1 MFKDI
6 NFMYESEVNALNG
19 CLFKASTGEYKDLL
33 VNKYIKDMSNTTFTI
48 YTLENE
54 KGYIKRNTKI
64 YKSIK
69 EEIKNIYPD
78 CQINDYCLKDI
89 RGIEVIKFK

>member
-6 NFMYESEVNALNG
+6 KFMHEVEVNALDGSLYNSSCG
-19 CLFKASTGEYKDLL
+19 VYKDLL
-33 VNKYIKDMSNTTFTI
+33 VNKYVKDMSNTAFTI

-54 KGYIKRNTKI
+54 KGYIKRNTKL

-69 EEIKNIYPD
+69 EEIKNIYTH
-78 CQINDYCLKDI
+78 CIVNDYMLKDI
-89 RGIEVIKFK
+89 RGIEVIRIK

>member
-6 NFMYESEVNALNG
+6 NFMYEVEVNALDGSLYN
-19 CLFKASTGEYKDLL
+19 ASCGEYKDLL
-33 VNKYIKDMSNTTFTI
+33 VNKYVKNMNNATFTI

-54 KGYIKRNTKI
+54 KGYIKRNTKL

-69 EEIKNIYPD
+69 EEVKNVYPN
-78 CQINDYCLKDI
+78 CIVNDYMLKDM
-89 RGIEVIKFK
+89 RGIEVIRIN